1 MSGIKDVNLTTN
13 EELSQV
19 GNPHNILENSLT
31 FTTCSFFPL

>member
-1 MSGIKDVNLTTN
+1 MSGIKDVNLTTT

-31 FTTCSFFPL
+31 LTTCNFVPL